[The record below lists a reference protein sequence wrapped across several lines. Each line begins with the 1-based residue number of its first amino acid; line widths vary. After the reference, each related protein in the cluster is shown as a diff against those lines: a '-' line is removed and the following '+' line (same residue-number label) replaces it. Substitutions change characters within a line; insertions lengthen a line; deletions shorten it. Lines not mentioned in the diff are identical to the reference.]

1 MEIRTE
7 ELRNENRNRGM
18 EIRIKE
24 CKTIRVVRRGKSEK
38 SDVPSTTINEWKLT
52 TNLLPHHKKRNQDQ
66 QSLRNRSS
74 QPHPP

>member
-52 TNLLPHHKKRNQDQ
+52 NLLPHHKKRNQDQ